1 MKIVSLFAIAR
12 SGYRKCSDVRRHTT
26 RAWVMGTL
34 LAITSSVMGQA
45 DPSPPP
51 TSRTTRPPANRTA
64 PPQNNPPEN
73 TKREDDLDTS
83 RGFRGAGVQSL
94 DDLRSLVIEGP
105 QGSVDALSK
114 VIEEL
119 DRLSIGSDAAI
130 EVVRLASADSEAL
143 AEALTQV
150 FDSRETAR
158 PQTRQ
163 NRGKTAFVAIAQPNA
178 IVVVAPA
185 AEIAEVVDFVH
196 RLDTNT
202 RGSSQQF
209 KVFRLKSATASS
221 VRDKLIQFF
230 TAREDDALLRVRV
243 EVVADDRT
251 NSLLVYGGP
260 KDLEQTAIL
269 IEQLDA
275 AETDAV
281 NELRIFPLRFAQA
294 TTLAAIINDAINQQT
309 LISATQ
315 QTGGNAQQR
324 QGNQP
329 QGGASTP
336 GQSGSVK
343 ATKLRL
349 TSTDETGKIVESGIL
364 ENLKVTAD
372 TRTNALVV
380 SAPPASMSLVEA
392 LISQL
397 DQGLGPSQTVRV
409 FTLQNSNA
417 EDMLQ
422 TLQRIFL
429 GTSSGTTGT
438 TGGTTQAGGAGG
450 QQGFQQQ
457 QTSQTGV
464 GTTGVGG
471 TSATNANVY
480 VLPVRFTPDF
490 RSNSIIASGS
500 DQDLERIA
508 ALVRQLDAS
517 ENKMRQTVIYRLKNL
532 SANDAVTALTTY
544 LQQERL
550 NSQITVISVV
560 ADRTQQ
566 DDSQSVVS
574 SSASTSNASTTERT
588 PLEPQGNSI
597 IITATPGLLENFI
610 HVIEQIDQQPPQV
623 VIQVVIAQIDLTN
636 NEELGVEL
644 GVQNNILYD
653 RSLAVSNVS
662 GSGYTQAQNSLNP
675 GYNFNSSAPLQSP
688 VGSNPNPL
696 GLQGLSNFALNRA
709 GSLGYGGLIFAASN
723 DNISILLRALKVQ
736 RRIDVLSRPQ
746 IMTLDNQQASIQIG
760 QRIRVPTGSVTGT
773 QGGTTNS
780 YQAEDIGIILAVTP
794 RISPDGHILM
804 RVAPQISDL
813 QRDSNG
819 AISGLPVGVNQ
830 EGTVITTPI
839 INITQ
844 AITTVAANDGETVV
858 IGGLIKK
865 TTTIEE
871 REIPW
876 LGDIPYLEWLFKTQF
891 RSVGKSELMII
902 LTPHVVYDDADADRI
917 KQLEACRVDWI
928 TSDVKEVHGDIGV
941 YCPNKDGD
949 CDNTDSKHHD
959 KYKKT
964 GPVLNLPIPRKV
976 LPRSIPHHVRA
987 QRTPSYDSINTT
999 GPLSGGAD
1007 EGEGEVEM
1015 APVEEQQVPVDNTP
1029 VTPIDPQAPSMR
1041 RTPPTPPEPTNPGIP
1056 PSEIL
1061 VPNDVKGPGNSD
1073 SSPLPSPS
1081 ASIQSVG
1088 AGNPVTAKQRPRRSL
1103 MQVLGQKSKEG
1114 AVR

>member
-1 MKIVSLFAIAR
+1 MKIAKFIAIAR
-12 SGYRKCSDVRRHTT
+12 STLNGFTLGGACALANSFANGRSSRLAFRGLTSL
-26 RAWVMGTL
+26 WIFGTL
-34 LAITSSVMGQA
+34 LFLGSDVLCQEQA
-45 DPSPPP
+45 PPP
-51 TSRTTRPPANRTA
+51 PVSRTRPPAQRST
-64 PPQNNPPEN
+64 PSTPQAEG
-73 TKREDDLDTS
+73 TKRDGDLDTT

-130 EVVRLASADSEAL
+130 EVVRLTSADSEAL
-143 AEALTQV
+143 AEALRQV

-158 PQTRQ
+158 PQARQ

-178 IVVVAPA
+178 VIVIAPA
-185 AEIAEVVDFVH
+185 AEIDEVVEFVH
-196 RLDTNT
+196 KLDTNS
-202 RGSSQQF
+202 RGASQQF
-209 KVFRLKSATASS
+209 KVFRLKSASASS
-221 VRDKLIQFF
+221 VRDKLLQFF
-230 TAREDDALLRVRV
+230 ASREDDALLRVRV

-260 KDLEQTAIL
+260 KDLEQTAL
-269 IEQLDA
+269 LVEQLDA

-281 NELRIFPLRFAQA
+281 NELRIFKLRYAQA
-294 TTLAAIINDAINQQT
+294 TTLAAIINDAINQQA
-309 LISATQ
+309 LLSSQ
-315 QTGGNAQQR
+315 QTTGVGGQGR
-324 QGNQP
+324 QAPQP
-329 QGGASTP
+329 QGTTGT
-336 GQSGSVK
+336 GTSGNVK

-349 TSTDETGKIVESGIL
+349 TSTDENGKIVESGIL

-372 TRTNALVV
+372 TRTNSLVV
-380 SAPPASMSLVEA
+380 SAPPASMTLVEA
-392 LISQL
+392 LINQL
-397 DQGLGPSQTVRV
+397 DRGLGPAQTVRV
-409 FTLQNSNA
+409 FTLRNSNA

-429 GTSSGTTGT
+429 GTTSGTTGST
-438 TGGTTQAGGAGG
+438 GTTTPQTGGIGG
-450 QQGFQQQ
+450 QQGFQTQP
-457 QTSQTGV
+457 TQTGFG
-464 GTTGVGG
+464 GTTGST
-471 TSATNANVY
+471 TSSSLSNVY
-480 VLPVRFTPDF
+480 VVPVRFTPDF
-490 RSNSIIASGS
+490 RSNSIIASAS
-500 DQDLERIA
+500 EEDLRRIEE
-508 ALVRQLDAS
+508 LVQRLDAA
-517 ENKMRQTVIYRLKNL
+517 ENKKRQTVIYRLKNL
-532 SANDAVTALTTY
+532 SSDDAVQSLTTY

-550 NSQITVISVV
+550 QSQITVIAVV
-560 ADRTQQ
+560 PARGQQ
-566 DDSQSVVS
+566 DDSQGVVS

-597 IITATPGLLENFI
+597 IITSTPGLLENFL
-610 HVIEQIDQQPPQV
+610 HVVEQIDSQPPQV
-623 VIQVVIAQIDLTN
+623 VIQVLIAQIDLTN
-636 NEELGVEL
+636 NEELGVEV

-653 RSLAVSNVS
+653 RSLAVTNS
-662 GSGYTQAQNSLNP
+662 GAAQNSLNP
-675 GYNFNSSAPLQSP
+675 GYNFNTTNPLQSP

-696 GLQGLSNFALNRA
+696 GLQGLTNFALNRA
-709 GSLGYGGLIFAASN
+709 SSLGYGGLIFAASN

-794 RISPDGHILM
+794 RISPDGHIIM

-819 AISGLPVGVNQ
+819 AIQGLPVGVNQ
-830 EGTVITTPI
+830 DNTVITTPI

-871 REIPW
+871 RELPY

-891 RSVGKSELMII
+891 RSIGKSELMII

-917 KQLEACRVDWI
+917 KQLEACRIDWI
-928 TSDVKEVHGDIGV
+928 TSDVKEVHGDIGA

-949 CDNTDSKHHD
+949 CNTDDPECCD

-964 GPVLNLPIPRKV
+964 GPVLNLPLPRKV
-976 LPRSIPHHVRA
+976 LPRSIPHHVRD
-987 QRTPSYDSINTT
+987 QRTPTYDAINTR
-999 GPLSGGAD
+999 GPLNGGID
-1007 EGEGEVEM
+1007 EGYEEGVEM
-1015 APVEEQQVPVDNTP
+1015 TPVDEQLPVEQGAIPPEAMPT
-1029 VTPIDPQAPSMR
+1029 TPI
-1041 RTPPTPPEPTNPGIP
+1041 PPEPTNPGVP
-1056 PSEIL
+1056 PSELI
-1061 VPNDVKGPGNSD
+1061 VPNDGSKPQSSVPDADAKGISI
-1073 SSPLPSPS
+1073 PS
-1081 ASIQSVG
+1081 AG
-1088 AGNPVTAKQRPRRSL
+1088 ATKQKPRRGL
-1103 MQVLGQKSKEG
+1103 FDVLSRRNKEG
-1114 AVR
+1114 QVK